1 MSHLQGVFAPG
12 RLSNDN
18 IMLAHEIMHSFKKK
32 KGETRYMAIKL
43 GIEKAYDRLEWNFI
57 RVIISKLGFHTKW
70 IDWVMECITIISYSL
85 LINGNSKGKIQ
96 SSRGIRQGDPLS
108 PCMFILRV
116 EFLGRELLIHLENP
130 KNHLGI
136 QTHQNGPGIPF
147 LMFANDCIIFAK
159 ASQKA
164 CSNISRIFH
173 KFYALLRP
181 NDIYKFMTLLPKD
194 FYLIPGNGVKNSLTN
209 FLTQIPKTN

>member
-1 MSHLQGVFAPG
+1 MSHLQGAFAPG

-18 IMLAHEIMHSFKKK
+18 IMLAHEIMHLFKKK
-32 KGETRYMAIKL
+32 KGETGYMAIKL
-43 GIEKAYDRLEWNFI
+43 NIEKAYDILEWNFI

-85 LINGNSKGKIQ
+85 LINDNSEGKIQ

-136 QTHQNGPGIPF
+136 QTHRNGPGIPF
-147 LMFANDCIIFAK
+147 LIFADDCIIFFIK
-159 ASQKA
+159 L
-164 CSNISRIFH
+164 H
-173 KFYALLRP
+173 KKLVLILVEFFTS
-181 NDIYKFMTLLPKD
+181 FM
-194 FYLIPGNGVKNSLTN
+194 SC
-209 FLTQIPKTN
+209 